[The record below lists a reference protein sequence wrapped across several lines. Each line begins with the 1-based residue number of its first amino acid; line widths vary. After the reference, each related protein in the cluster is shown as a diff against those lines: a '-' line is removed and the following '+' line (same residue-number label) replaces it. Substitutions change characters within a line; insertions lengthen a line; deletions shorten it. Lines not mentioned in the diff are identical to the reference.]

1 MDNLISV
8 FMNYKVNRLVEYGV
22 VLYQKDSSF
31 IRNVLT
37 SYFQTYIDNYYYG
50 VFNTIDD
57 ENYNKRN
64 LKLEFNGIMEEMLY
78 EYQEAENDTDK
89 EEYQENKKDIRE
101 LKELAYELTKIDT
114 LEIHNKDEIP
124 DIINDFVNSNSMLKE
139 YPEKI
144 IEKLIRLVKETY
156 TNQNKLLQYD
166 NKYFIAQERKFL
178 GREHHFWYE
187 LVPDIKQLNMYRK
200 GLVKKVN
207 ESEDFAF
214 EKFECLVQKM
224 SLMIL
229 NNFLENKETQK
240 LFIELSDTL
249 VGRGSIDER
258 VLSLVDNP
266 MFQKYVVLAVPYNTY
281 LSHKSAFAIDVHF
294 ASIQD
299 FRHIND
305 LYGKVDSIYNEGFS
319 HYLVVSDYRPEDRD
333 FFINYKNDV
342 MTVMLFE
349 EE

>member
-78 EYQEAENDTDK
+78 EYQEVEGKTDK
-89 EEYQENKKDIRE
+89 EEYQENKNDIRV
-101 LKELAYELTKIDT
+101 LKDLAYELTKIDT
-114 LEIHNKDEIP
+114 LEINNKDEMP
-124 DIINDFVNSNSMLKE
+124 DIINDFISSNSLLNNYVGKNLD
-139 YPEKI
+139 
-144 IEKLIRLVKETY
+144 KLIRLVKETY
-156 TNQNKLLQYD
+156 TNQNKLLKYD
-166 NKYFIAQERKFL
+166 NQYFIAQERKFL

-187 LVPDIKQLNMYRK
+187 LVPNIKQLNTYRK
-200 GLVKKVN
+200 GLVKKVC

-214 EKFECLVQKM
+214 EKFECLVQKL

-229 NNFLENKETQK
+229 NNFIEKKDTQK
-240 LFIELSDTL
+240 LFIELSDSL

-266 MFQKYVVLAVPYNTY
+266 MFQKYVVLAVSHNTF
-281 LSHKSAFAIDVHF
+281 LNHKSAFAIDVHF

-299 FRHIND
+299 FKHIND
-305 LYGKVDSIYNEGFS
+305 LYGKVDNIYNEGFS
-319 HYLVVSDYRPEDRD
+319 HYLVVSDYRAEDRD

>member
-50 VFNTIDD
+50 VFNTID
-57 ENYNKRN
+57 EEEYNKKN
-64 LKLEFNGIMEEMLY
+64 LKLEFNGMMEEMLF
-78 EYQEAENDTDK
+78 EYQKVEDETDK
-89 EEYQENKKDIRE
+89 EEYQENKKDIKE
-101 LKELAYELTKIDT
+101 LKDLAYELTKIDT
-114 LEIHNKDEIP
+114 LVIPNKDELPNVVI
-124 DIINDFVNSNSMLKE
+124 DFINNNSLIKE
-139 YPEKI
+139 YSDKRED
-144 IEKLIRLVKETY
+144 KLVRLVKETY
-156 TNQNKLLQYD
+156 NNQNKLLQYD
-166 NKYFIAQERKFL
+166 NKFFIAEERKFL

-187 LVPDIKQLNMYRK
+187 LVPDIKQLSMYRK
-200 GLVKKVN
+200 GLIKKAN
-207 ESEDFAF
+207 SDESLAF
-214 EKFECLVQKM
+214 EKFECLVQKL

-229 NNFLENKETQK
+229 NNFLEKKETQK

-281 LSHKSAFAIDVHF
+281 LNHKSAFAIDVHF

-319 HYLVVSDYRPEDRD
+319 HYLIVTDYRPDDRD